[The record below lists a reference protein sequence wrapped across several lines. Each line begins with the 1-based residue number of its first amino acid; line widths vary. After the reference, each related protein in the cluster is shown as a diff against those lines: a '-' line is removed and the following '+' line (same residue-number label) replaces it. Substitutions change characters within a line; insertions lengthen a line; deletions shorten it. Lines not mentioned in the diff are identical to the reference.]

1 MKIVFLNIYQGIAQ
15 RGAERSTQELAT
27 RLSARHSVTLIQAGP
42 DNKSGKYRTI
52 SIPIL
57 FPDWPDTS
65 LGFLRK
71 FYLDI
76 WSLQILFFT
85 LISVPR
91 LLSMQYDILSPV
103 NGGWQTVICKLVSVI
118 KKSKLVIIGRAG
130 IGRDDAFNLILKP
143 DLFIALTKRGSV
155 WAKKINPKVNSF
167 VLPNGVDLKKFKPAA
182 SKIKKDLKTPIIV
195 AAASLTANKKLDLTI
210 KAVSAMKTKVSLL
223 ILGKGP
229 LFNKIQNLGES
240 LIGKSRFKIMTVNS
254 EEMVNFYNAAEIF
267 TLPSVEQEAFGNVYL
282 EAMACNIPVV
292 APVGYRREIIG
303 NAGLYFRPD
312 DTVDYTAKLD
322 FALKKNFAD
331 LPRTRAGHFS
341 WDKIFPKY
349 ETALLSLQE
358 K

>member
-1 MKIVFLNIYQGIAQ
+1 
-15 RGAERSTQELAT
+15 
-27 RLSARHSVTLIQAGP
+27 
-42 DNKSGKYRTI
+42 
-52 SIPIL
+52 
-57 FPDWPDTS
+57 
-65 LGFLRK
+65 
-71 FYLDI
+71 
-76 WSLQILFFT
+76 
-85 LISVPR
+85 
-91 LLSMQYDILSPV
+91 
-103 NGGWQTVICKLVSVI
+103 
-118 KKSKLVIIGRAG
+118 
-130 IGRDDAFNLILKP
+130 
-143 DLFIALTKRGSV
+143 
-155 WAKKINPKVNSF
+155 
-167 VLPNGVDLKKFKPAA
+167 
-182 SKIKKDLKTPIIV
+182 
-195 AAASLTANKKLDLTI
+195 
-210 KAVSAMKTKVSLL
+210 MKTKVSLL